1 MNSFKLDKE
10 VQDKLKEFQKH
21 YTDYINDNL
30 RYIGTVL
37 GKIDFLVREVSCNDS
52 AWSGGHSLTNFEE
65 SVKRD
70 IAFNALREVSNHAY
84 AVEQFNSRKKV

>member
-1 MNSFKLDKE
+1 MTSFKLDKE
-10 VQDKLKEFQKH
+10 VQEKLKQFEEG
-21 YTDYINDNL
+21 YSSYIKDNL

-37 GKIDFLVREVSCNDS
+37 GKIDFLVREVACNDS
-52 AWSGGHSLTNFEE
+52 SWSGGYSLTNFEE

-70 IAFNALREVSNHAY
+70 IALNALREVSHHAY